1 MVADNHQLLFAE
13 RALLADGWAENVIFA
28 VGADGRISSIE
39 RGAGA
44 SGARRL
50 GGPVVPAV
58 ANLHSHAFQR
68 AMAGLTDVAGQGDDS
83 FWTWREEMY
92 RLVSLLT
99 PDDVVAIAAKLQ
111 VELLKG
117 GFGRVAEFHYLH
129 HGSDGRPYAEPA
141 EMSLAMLRAAELSGI
156 GLTLLPVFYAHSD
169 FGGAAPTAGQRRFIH
184 DVDGFL
190 TLLHGLVEPCRA
202 TGARLGLAF
211 HSLRAVTG
219 DEIAAIVKAVP
230 EHAPIHIH
238 VAEQEREVSASIA
251 HSGRRPVERLYDM
264 ADVDARWC
272 LVHATHVTDLEVAMI
287 AGSGAVVGLCP
298 TTEADLGDGIFP
310 ATDFLGADGRF
321 GVGTDSHVATSVADE
336 LRILEY
342 GQRLRDRRRNR
353 MAGRPGASVGRTLF
367 DRALAGGSQAAGVA
381 VSGLAVGA
389 PADLVV
395 LDGRSPYLAAVQ
407 GDAILDRWIF
417 GGLGPVVRDVM
428 IGGRWLVEDGRHPE
442 EDAIDRAFA
451 AALARLRA

>member
-1 MVADNHQLLFAE
+1 MVTDNHQLLFAE
-13 RALLADGWAENVIFA
+13 RALLADGWANDVVFA
-28 VGADGRISSIE
+28 IGNDGHIASVE
-39 RGAGA
+39 RDASAGK
-44 SGARRL
+44 GRRL
-50 GGPVVPAV
+50 AGPVVPAV

-68 AMAGLTDVAGQGDDS
+68 AMAGLTHVAGQGDDS

-99 PDDVVAIAAKLQ
+99 PDDVMAIAAKLQ

-117 GFGRVAEFHYLH
+117 GYGRVAEFHYLH
-129 HGSDGRPYAEPA
+129 HGADGRPYAEPA
-141 EMSLAMLRAAELSGI
+141 EMSLAVLRAAERSGI
-156 GLTLLPVFYAHSD
+156 GLTMLPVFYAHSD

-190 TLLHGLVEPCRA
+190 TLLHGLVGPCRSV
-202 TGARLGLAF
+202 GARLGLAF

-238 VAEQEREVSASIA
+238 VAEQEREVAASIA
-251 HSGRRPVERLYDM
+251 HSGRRPVERLYDI
-264 ADVDARWC
+264 AGVDDRWC
-272 LVHATHVTDLEVAMI
+272 LVHATHVTDTEVAMI
-287 AGSGAVVGLCP
+287 ANSGAVVGLCP

-310 ATDFLGADGRF
+310 ASDFLAAEGRF
-321 GVGTDSHVATSVADE
+321 GIGTDSHVGTSVADE

-353 MAGRPGASVGRTLF
+353 VVDRPGASVGRTLF
-367 DRALAGGSQAAGVA
+367 DHILAGGARATGVASRGLAAGD
-381 VSGLAVGA
+381 

-395 LDGRSPYLAAVQ
+395 LDGGSPYLASVD
-407 GDAILDRWIF
+407 GDALLDRWIF
-417 GGLGPVVRDVM
+417 GGIGPAVRDVM
-428 IGGRWLVEDGRHPE
+428 IGGRWLIEDGRHAKDE
-442 EDAIDRAFA
+442 EVDRAFA
-451 AALARLRA
+451 AALQRLKA

>member
-13 RALLADGWAENVIFA
+13 RALLADGWARDVVFA
-28 VGADGRISSIE
+28 VGGDGRIVALD
-39 RGAGA
+39 RGVSAGKA
-44 SGARRL
+44 KRL
-50 GGPVVPAV
+50 AGPVVPAL

-68 AMAGLTDVAGQGDDS
+68 AMAGLTEVAGQGDDS

-99 PDDVVAIAAKLQ
+99 PDDAVAISAKLQ
-111 VELLKG
+111 IELLKG

-129 HGSDGRPYAEPA
+129 HGADGRSYAEPA
-141 EMSLAMLRAAELSGI
+141 EMSLAILRAAELSGI
-156 GLTLLPVFYAHSD
+156 GLTMLPVFYAHSD

-190 TLLHGLVEPCRA
+190 TLLHGLVAPCRSV
-202 TGARLGLAF
+202 GARLGLAF

-219 DEIAAIVKAVP
+219 DEIAAIMKAVP

-238 VAEQEREVSASIA
+238 VAEQEREVAASIA

-264 ADVDARWC
+264 ADVDERWC
-272 LVHATHVTDLEVAMI
+272 LVHATHVTDAEVSMI
-287 AGSGAVVGLCP
+287 AQSGAVVGLCP

-310 ATDFLGADGRF
+310 ASDFLAADGRF
-321 GVGTDSHVATSVADE
+321 GIGTDSHVATSVADE

-353 MAGRPGASVGRTLF
+353 MAGRPGASVGRSLF
-367 DRALAGGSQAAGVA
+367 DRALAGGARAAGMA
-381 VSGLAVGA
+381 EAGLSVGA

-395 LDGRSPYLAAVQ
+395 LDDRSPYLASVEDDAV
-407 GDAILDRWIF
+407 LDRWIF
-417 GGLGPVVRDVM
+417 GGIGPAVRDVM
-428 IGGRWLVEDGRHPE
+428 IGGRWLVEDGRHAKDE
-442 EDAIDRAFA
+442 EVDRAFA
-451 AALARLRA
+451 ATLRRLKA

>member
-1 MVADNHQLLFAE
+1 MVADNHQFLFAE
-13 RALLADGWAENVIFA
+13 RALLTDGWAENVLFA
-28 VGADGRISSIE
+28 VGADGRISSVE
-39 RGAGA
+39 RGADTGGA
-44 SGARRL
+44 KRL
-50 GGPVVPAV
+50 GGPVIPAV

-99 PDDVVAIAAKLQ
+99 PDDVMAIAAKLQ

-129 HGSDGRPYAEPA
+129 HGPDGRPYAEPA
-141 EMSLAMLRAAELSGI
+141 EMSLAMLRASALSGI

-202 TGARLGLAF
+202 AGARLGLAF

-219 DEIAAIVKAVP
+219 DEIAAIAKTVP

-264 ADVDARWC
+264 VDVDQRWC
-272 LVHATHVTDLEVAMI
+272 LVHATHVTDLEVVMI

-310 ATDFLGADGRF
+310 ATDFLAVDGRF
-321 GVGTDSHVATSVADE
+321 GIGTDSHVATSVADE

-367 DRALAGGSQAAGVA
+367 DRAFAGGAQAAGVA
-381 VSGLAVGA
+381 GSGLAAGA

-407 GDAILDRWIF
+407 GDSILDRWIF

-428 IGGRWLVEDGRHPE
+428 IGGRWLIEDGHHSQE
-442 EDAIDRAFA
+442 EAIDRAFT
-451 AALARLRA
+451 AALVRLRA

>member
-13 RALLADGWAENVIFA
+13 RALLVEGWANDVAFS
-28 VGADGRISSIE
+28 VGADGCIASLE
-39 RGAGA
+39 QGVAAGSA
-44 SGARRL
+44 KRL
-50 GGPVVPAV
+50 AGPVVPAV

-99 PDDVVAIAAKLQ
+99 PDDAMAVAAKLQ

-129 HGSDGRPYAEPA
+129 HGADGRPYDEPA
-141 EMSLAMLRAAELSGI
+141 EMSLAILRAAEQSGI
-156 GLTLLPVFYAHSD
+156 GLTMLPVFYAHSD
-169 FGGAAPTAGQRRFIH
+169 FGGTAPTAGQRRFIH

-190 TLLHGLVEPCRA
+190 SLLQGLISPCRSA
-202 TGARLGLAF
+202 GAQLGLAF

-219 DEIAAIVKAVP
+219 DEISAVMEALP

-238 VAEQEREVSASIA
+238 VAEQEREVAASIA
-251 HSGRRPVERLYDM
+251 HSGRRPVERLYDI
-264 ADVDARWC
+264 ADVDERWC
-272 LVHATHVTDLEVAMI
+272 LVHATHVTEAEMAMI

-298 TTEADLGDGIFP
+298 MTEADLGDGLFP
-310 ATDFLGADGRF
+310 ASDFIAGEGRF
-321 GVGTDSHVATSVADE
+321 GIGTDSHVATSVADE

-367 DRALAGGSQAAGVA
+367 DRAVAGGAQAAGLA
-381 VSGLAVGA
+381 GAGLSVGA
-389 PADLVV
+389 PADIVV
-395 LDGRSPYLAAVQ
+395 LDGSSPYLASVD
-407 GDAILDRWIF
+407 GDTILDRWMF
-417 GGLGPVVRDVM
+417 GGIGQVVRDVM
-428 IGGRWLVEDGRHPE
+428 IGGRWLVEDGRHAKDE
-442 EDAIDRAFA
+442 EVDHAFA
-451 AALARLRA
+451 AALQRLKA

>member
-1 MVADNHQLLFAE
+1 MVTDNHQLLFAE
-13 RALLADGWAENVIFA
+13 RALLADGWANDVVFA
-28 VGADGRISSIE
+28 IGNDGHIASVE
-39 RGAGA
+39 RDASAGK
-44 SGARRL
+44 GRRL
-50 GGPVVPAV
+50 AGPVIPAV

-68 AMAGLTDVAGQGDDS
+68 AMAGLTHVAGQGDDS

-99 PDDVVAIAAKLQ
+99 PDDVMAIAAKLQ

-117 GFGRVAEFHYLH
+117 GYGRVAEFHYLH
-129 HGSDGRPYAEPA
+129 HGADGRPYAEPA
-141 EMSLAMLRAAELSGI
+141 EMSLAVLRAAERSGI
-156 GLTLLPVFYAHSD
+156 GLTMLPVFYAHSD

-190 TLLHGLVEPCRA
+190 TLLHGLVGPCRSV
-202 TGARLGLAF
+202 GARLGLAF

-238 VAEQEREVSASIA
+238 VAEQEREVAASIA
-251 HSGRRPVERLYDM
+251 HSGRRPVERLYDI
-264 ADVDARWC
+264 AGVDDRWC
-272 LVHATHVTDLEVAMI
+272 LVHATHVTDTEVAMI
-287 AGSGAVVGLCP
+287 ANSGAVVGLCP

-310 ATDFLGADGRF
+310 ASDFLAAEGRF
-321 GVGTDSHVATSVADE
+321 GIGTDSHVGTSVADE

-353 MAGRPGASVGRTLF
+353 VVDRPGASVGRTLF
-367 DRALAGGSQAAGVA
+367 DHILAGGACATGVASRGLAAGD
-381 VSGLAVGA
+381 

-395 LDGRSPYLAAVQ
+395 LDGGSPYLASVD
-407 GDAILDRWIF
+407 GDALLDRWIF
-417 GGLGPVVRDVM
+417 GGIGPAVRDVM
-428 IGGRWLVEDGRHPE
+428 IGGRWLIEDGRHAKDE
-442 EDAIDRAFA
+442 EVDRAFA
-451 AALARLRA
+451 AALQRLKA

>member
-1 MVADNHQLLFAE
+1 MVTDNHQLLFAE
-13 RALLADGWAENVIFA
+13 RALLADGWANDVVFA
-28 VGADGRISSIE
+28 IGNDGHIASVE
-39 RGAGA
+39 RDASAGK
-44 SGARRL
+44 GRRL
-50 GGPVVPAV
+50 AGPVIPAV

-68 AMAGLTDVAGQGDDS
+68 AMAGLTHVAGQGDDS

-99 PDDVVAIAAKLQ
+99 PDDVMAIAAKLQ

-117 GFGRVAEFHYLH
+117 GYGRVAEFHYLH
-129 HGSDGRPYAEPA
+129 HGADGRPYAEPA
-141 EMSLAMLRAAELSGI
+141 EMSLAVLRAAERSGI
-156 GLTLLPVFYAHSD
+156 GLTMLPVFYAHSD

-190 TLLHGLVEPCRA
+190 TLLHGLVGPCRSV
-202 TGARLGLAF
+202 GARLGLAF

-238 VAEQEREVSASIA
+238 VAEQEREVAASIA
-251 HSGRRPVERLYDM
+251 HSGRRPVERLYDI
-264 ADVDARWC
+264 AGVDDRWC
-272 LVHATHVTDLEVAMI
+272 LVHATHVTDTEVAMI
-287 AGSGAVVGLCP
+287 ANSGAVVGLCP

-310 ATDFLGADGRF
+310 ASDFLAAEGRF
-321 GVGTDSHVATSVADE
+321 GIGTDSHVGTSVADE

-353 MAGRPGASVGRTLF
+353 VVDRPGASVGRTLF
-367 DRALAGGSQAAGVA
+367 EHILAGGARATGVASRGLAAGD
-381 VSGLAVGA
+381 

-395 LDGRSPYLAAVQ
+395 LDGGSPYLASVD
-407 GDAILDRWIF
+407 GDALLDRWIF
-417 GGLGPVVRDVM
+417 GGIGPAVRDVM
-428 IGGRWLVEDGRHPE
+428 IGGRWLIEDGRHAKDE
-442 EDAIDRAFA
+442 EVDRAFA
-451 AALARLRA
+451 AALQRLKA

>member
-13 RALLADGWAENVIFA
+13 RALLADGWARNVVLAIDE
-28 VGADGRISSIE
+28 DGRIAFVES
-39 RGAGA
+39 GA
-44 SGARRL
+44 SASKARRL
-50 GGPVVPAV
+50 AGPVVPAMT
-58 ANLHSHAFQR
+58 NLHSHAFQR
-68 AMAGLTDVAGQGDDS
+68 AMAGLTHVAGQGEDS

-99 PDDVVAIAAKLQ
+99 PDDVMAIAAKLQ

-129 HGSDGRPYAEPA
+129 HGADGRRYDEPA
-141 EMSLAMLRAAELSGI
+141 EMSLAILRAAELSGI
-156 GLTLLPVFYAHSD
+156 GLTMLPVFYAHSD

-190 TLLHGLVEPCRA
+190 SLLHGLVGPCR
-202 TGARLGLAF
+202 TVGARLGLAF

-219 DEIAAIVKAVP
+219 DEIAAIVRAVP

-238 VAEQEREVSASIA
+238 VAEQEREVAASIA
-251 HSGRRPVERLYDM
+251 HSGRRPVERLYDI
-264 ADVDARWC
+264 AGVDDRWC
-272 LVHATHVTDLEVAMI
+272 LVHATHVTDTELAMI
-287 AGSGAVVGLCP
+287 AHSGAVVGLCP

-310 ATDFLGADGRF
+310 GGDFLATEGRF
-321 GVGTDSHVATSVADE
+321 GIGTDSHVSTSVADE

-353 MAGRPGASVGRTLF
+353 MAGRPGSSVGRTLF
-367 DRALAGGSQAAGVA
+367 DYALAGGARAAGVTGA
-381 VSGLAVGA
+381 GLSGGA

-395 LDGRSPYLAAVQ
+395 LDGRSPYLASVE

-417 GGLGPVVRDVM
+417 GGIGPTVREVM
-428 IGGRWLVEDGRHPE
+428 VGGRWLIENGSHSRDE
-442 EDAIDRAFA
+442 EIDLAFA
-451 AALARLRA
+451 AALQRLKA